1 MRTTTKLNI
10 KMVQDLFAT
19 GQHKTAYLYAAV
31 THLTAGVGY
40 CSIQEFVDGLSTIC
54 SVSPKTAKR
63 WLQVLKKARL
73 IKIRRGTVHV
83 LGKKA
88 LMSRFNFSQTYIQYD
103 LEDLSCYSYF
113 RDHTIQQVALHIQ
126 NRFRYSFH
134 KHLKSNDATSLVNTG
149 IIDSELGFVKSSTK
163 TGCSISQV
171 VKFLGVD
178 KMTVSNALR
187 GHTEKQVNYSYPI
200 PGKVART
207 KYKDLIEG
215 IISNSPRINPRF
227 SFSYSKVSDSY
238 RIGYAIS
245 SRVLSSSSLKRSR
258 SVFPLTSNIV

>member
-1 MRTTTKLNI
+1 MRKTTKLNI
-10 KMVQDLFAT
+10 SMVQDLFAS
-19 GQHKTAYLYAAV
+19 GQYKTAYLYAAV
-31 THLTAGVGY
+31 LQLTAGRGY
-40 CSIQEFVDGLSTIC
+40 CSIQEFVDGMSTIC
-54 SVSPKTAKR
+54 TVSPKTAKR

-83 LGKKA
+83 FGKKTLA
-88 LMSRFNFSQTYIQYD
+88 NRFNFTQSYIQYE
-103 LEDLSCYSYF
+103 LEDLSCYSNF
-113 RDHTIQQVALHIQ
+113 RDHTIQQIALHIQ
-126 NRFRYSFH
+126 NKFRYSFS
-134 KHLKSNDATSLVNTG
+134 KHLKDSNATSLVTTG
-149 IIDSELGFVKSSTK
+149 IIDSELGFVKSSAK

-178 KMTVSNALR
+178 RMTVSNALR

-207 KYKDLIEG
+207 KYGDLISG
-215 IISNSPRINPRF
+215 IANHSPWINPRY
-227 SFSYSKVSDSY
+227 SFSYSKSNDTY

-245 SRVLSSSSLKRSR
+245 SKVLSSSSLKRSR